1 MFTEYSSNDVFIIDR
16 YKASTM
22 LNKNIFCRYILEVY
36 LQNQPLTNLK
46 LDKRKK
52 VYEVNKSNIF
62 EREKSQYLILHSTN

>member
-22 LNKNIFCRYILEVY
+22 LNKNIFCRCILEVY